1 MSRVD
6 CHCHIEFDEAIS
18 QSRLFLFSLSFLVL
32 VSRFLDI
39 GISLTYRLFFP
50 PSRLPWMLGIHITS
64 LHPPTTTQIYFSL
77 YFLGKKPSQPLV
89 CLGFYRNLYVAGCLE
104 IYGNLH
110 NHVWHLFIDAYKN
123 ILLHR
128 IHAFPALL
136 WLRFYNLFFFHCGQ
150 NAGQLNDF
158 NMPIWLTFSA
168 LQ

>member
-1 MSRVD
+1 
-6 CHCHIEFDEAIS
+6 
-18 QSRLFLFSLSFLVL
+18 
-32 VSRFLDI
+32 
-39 GISLTYRLFFP
+39 
-50 PSRLPWMLGIHITS
+50 MLGIHITS

-89 CLGFYRNLYVAGCLE
+89 CLGFYRNQYVVGCLE

-123 ILLHR
+123 ILLDP

-158 NMPIWLTFSA
+158 NMPIWLTFSV